1 MASRVVGAFV
11 VAAMA
16 TIASL
21 ALATSASAH
30 TASAKA
36 ECVKDDAVLS
46 IDLRTY
52 VGNEN
57 TLLVK
62 DGNEV
67 LVDTEFGESYSK
79 KFTRDGTVAHTF
91 TVVVKA
97 SDDPR
102 YNHEGTYKTPACV
115 EKPPVKPSSST
126 PPPPSSTP
134 PVTTT
139 PSSVPSTPVSS
150 SSTPPPVV
158 TTPEPPLAATGA
170 SPAWLLL
177 SGLGLVAAGA
187 VAVLMVRR
195 RRA

>member
-11 VAAMA
+11 VAATA

-21 ALATSASAH
+21 ALTTPASAH

-67 LVDTEFGESYSK
+67 LVDTKFGESYSK
-79 KFTRDGTVAHTF
+79 KFTRDGAVAHTF

-102 YNHEGTYKTPACV
+102 YNHEGTYKTPPCV
-115 EKPPVKPSSST
+115 QKPPVKPSSST
-126 PPPPSSTP
+126 PASPSKPPVVSST
-134 PVTTT
+134 
-139 PSSVPSTPVSS
+139 PSTPVSS
-150 SSTPPPVV
+150 VTPPPVV

-170 SPAWLLL
+170 SPTWLLL

-187 VAVLMVRR
+187 ATVLVVRR